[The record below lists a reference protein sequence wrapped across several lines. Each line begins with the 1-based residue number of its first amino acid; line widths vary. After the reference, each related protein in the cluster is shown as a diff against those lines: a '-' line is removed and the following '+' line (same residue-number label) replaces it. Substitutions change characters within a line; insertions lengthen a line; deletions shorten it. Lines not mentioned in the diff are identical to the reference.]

1 MLQHDNVIYVFTRRD
16 LSPVHRV
23 VQVGHAL
30 IEAEKNFSYNGAHP
44 YLIVFGCKTEKSLKN
59 VLDFLQDKGIMSVG
73 FREPDRNNELTA
85 IATQPLPRNEK
96 TKSLFK
102 KYQLL
107 KD

>member
-1 MLQHDNVIYVFTRRD
+1 MIYAFVRRD
-16 LSPVHRV
+16 LPHPHRV

-30 IEAEKNFSYNGAHP
+30 IESQKKFLYQGEHP

-59 VLDFLQDKGIMSVG
+59 ALDSLRQQGIMVVE

-85 IATQPLPRNEK
+85 FATAPMLRTEDNR
-96 TKSLFK
+96 FR

-107 KD
+107 KE